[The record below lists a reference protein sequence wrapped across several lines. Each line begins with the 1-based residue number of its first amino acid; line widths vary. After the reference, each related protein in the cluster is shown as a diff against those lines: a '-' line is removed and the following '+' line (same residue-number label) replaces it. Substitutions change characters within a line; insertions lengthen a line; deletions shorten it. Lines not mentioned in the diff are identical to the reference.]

1 MSRLER
7 EPVRF
12 FRMPSPAVILTGLL
26 ICAAVAVAGFRTDWQ
41 PSWFYAV
48 FFLTFVFVFP
58 MVSRRSARR
67 ERERRAQMLEQK
79 RHEKVL
85 HLDDSE

>member
-1 MSRLER
+1 MSRLDR
-7 EPVRF
+7 KPVRF
-12 FRMPSPAVILTGLL
+12 FRMPHPYVTLTGLL
-26 ICAAVAVAGFRTDWQ
+26 ACVAVALVGFRTDWQ

-48 FFLTFVFVFP
+48 FFVAFLCVFP

-67 ERERRAQMLEQK
+67 ERERRAQMLERK

-85 HLDDSE
+85 HLDDEE